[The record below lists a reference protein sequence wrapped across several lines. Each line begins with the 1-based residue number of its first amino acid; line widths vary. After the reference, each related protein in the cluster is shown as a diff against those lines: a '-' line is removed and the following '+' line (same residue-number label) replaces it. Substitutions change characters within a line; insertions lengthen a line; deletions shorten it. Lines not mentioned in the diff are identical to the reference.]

1 MTYQGE
7 NINTGEPENIDFT
20 FTISNP
26 TLKFVGT
33 RGQVEL
39 VYDLGGKYGTKD
51 RDIPKDTKM
60 ELTVDITNLKG
71 TVEEHGGSTGF
82 KVHGGQLK
90 PDEKT
95 KETQKPNY
103 IVQFDNAS
111 ADAAQGICLVF
122 RDAKL
127 HITNKSTDNAVKR
140 TVAMMETTIRQTA
153 EDETKKL
160 DFQYFLAGVTNQVEA
175 LSGPQGTV
183 TTLKPKSFCFTL
195 IPSGESTG
203 ALIIWIGVEGGHGN
217 GSQQSGK
224 TSLTFHPS
232 DFDRCPIPS
241 DSTASIIFQHDLIAN
256 QFFKP
261 TLEQSFTDVKVTST
275 KSTDGIKLTGKLK
288 DIHIKING
296 YKESYWEGIRL
307 FHKKLSGVDFWA
319 SDTDSDITVDPSN
332 AVKVS
337 YTSLPQ
343 KNLEWVEGTST
354 DSGIPHGMF
363 DLTFRLNISGSWT
376 KGSDPKQPNILEV
389 EFTKNNTFDVE
400 AKGKKPG
407 FFDWMGFQQ
416 VPDFYSKLK
425 VNVNKD
431 LQMGRL
437 DYFLTTNLLFPGKHV
452 FIADSPL
459 VDATKNHGLMV
470 PRDVILTGKV
480 AESLT

>member
-1 MTYQGE
+1 
-7 NINTGEPENIDFT
+7 
-20 FTISNP
+20 
-26 TLKFVGT
+26 
-33 RGQVEL
+33 
-39 VYDLGGKYGTKD
+39 
-51 RDIPKDTKM
+51 
-60 ELTVDITNLKG
+60 
-71 TVEEHGGSTGF
+71 
-82 KVHGGQLK
+82 
-90 PDEKT
+90 
-95 KETQKPNY
+95 
-103 IVQFDNAS
+103 
-111 ADAAQGICLVF
+111 
-122 RDAKL
+122 
-127 HITNKSTDNAVKR
+127 
-140 TVAMMETTIRQTA
+140 MMETTIRQTA

-256 QFFKP
+256 QFLKP

-275 KSTDGIKLTGKLK
+275 KST
-288 DIHIKING
+288 
-296 YKESYWEGIRL
+296 
-307 FHKKLSGVDFWA
+307 DFWA

-400 AKGKKPG
+400 ANGKKPG